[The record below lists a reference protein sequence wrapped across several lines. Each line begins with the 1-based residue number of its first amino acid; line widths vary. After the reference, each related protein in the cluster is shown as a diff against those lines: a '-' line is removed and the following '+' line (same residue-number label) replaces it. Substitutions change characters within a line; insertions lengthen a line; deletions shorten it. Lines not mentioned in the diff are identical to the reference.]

1 MVQSEFHPYKQQ
13 ESLQRRVAELRQQ
26 AQQRDPAELA
36 TCTGANLDPISGKL
50 ELPIFGAQK
59 TISTPEL
66 AISDSQTGKT
76 SSVNTQALLLYH
88 FCTTNGA
95 PLTGRWISFRELPG
109 GGFYHQAF
117 QGYTGNEIV
126 KVFGND
132 LAAFEKAALAAGG
145 RKEGVGDAT
154 FVFQGLPRI
163 PLMVV
168 YWLGD
173 EDFPSSARILFD
185 SSAGHHLPTDAFAIL
200 GSALTRK
207 LINQHNQSA

>member
-1 MVQSEFHPYKQQ
+1 MVQLDFHPYQQ
-13 ESLQRRVAELRQQ
+13 QKSLQWRVKELRQQ
-26 AQQRDPAELA
+26 AQQRDPAVLA
-36 TCTGANLDPISGKL
+36 EYTGATFHAASGEL
-50 ELPIFGAQK
+50 ELSIFGVPK
-59 TISTPEL
+59 IVSTPDFV
-66 AISDSQTGKT
+66 ARDGRTGKE

-126 KVFGND
+126 KHFGND
-132 LAAFEKAALAAGG
+132 LPALEQAALDLGG
-145 RKEGVGDAT
+145 HREEVGDAT
-154 FVFQGLPRI
+154 FVFQALPRI

-185 SSAGHHLPTDAFAIL
+185 SSAGRHLPTDVFAIL
-200 GSALTRK
+200 GSAITRR
-207 LINQHNQSA
+207 LIG

>member
-1 MVQSEFHPYKQQ
+1 MVQLEFHPYKQQ
-13 ESLQRRVAELRQQ
+13 ASLQRRVDELRQQ

-36 TCTGANLDPISGKL
+36 ECTGANFDPIEGRL
-50 ELPIFGAQK
+50 ELPLFGVPK
-59 TISTPEL
+59 TIRTPEL
-66 AISDSQTGKT
+66 TIHDSQTGKE
-76 SSVNTQALLLYH
+76 SSISTQALLLYH

-95 PLTGRWISFRELPG
+95 PVAGRWISFRELPG

-126 KVFGND
+126 KHFGND
-132 LAAFEKAALAAGG
+132 LAAFELAALAAGG
-145 RKEGVGDAT
+145 RKEAVGDAT

-200 GSALTRK
+200 GSALTRR
-207 LINQHNQSA
+207 LIDSED